1 MTEVVSG
8 DSSADRGDRDRVGA
22 VVVAA
27 GQSTRMSGMD
37 KVFTTV
43 AGLPLVAHSIS
54 VLEACESIDR
64 IVMVLSSTRV
74 AEGRRLVQE
83 QGWRKV
89 IDVCAGGER
98 RQDSVVTG
106 LERLEECQW
115 VLVHDGARP
124 CITTYLVEQGLESA
138 RETGATV
145 AAVPSKDTI
154 KVVSR
159 DCIVESTPDRTKL
172 WSVQTP
178 QTFRY
183 DLLMSAHREAT
194 GDFTDDAS
202 MVEAI
207 GGRVKVHLG
216 SYDNFKVTTPED
228 LPIVEQW
235 LTKQMAS
242 GLSANP

>member
-1 MTEVVSG
+1 MTEGVSG
-8 DSSADRGDRDRVGA
+8 HSSVDRGARDYVGA

-27 GQSTRMSGMD
+27 GQSTRMSGLD
-37 KVFTTV
+37 KVFTAV
-43 AGLPLVAHSIS
+43 AGLPLVAHSIG
-54 VLEACESIDR
+54 VLEACEGIDWT
-64 IVMVLSSTRV
+64 VLVLSPSRID
-74 AEGRRLVQE
+74 EGRALVQE

-98 RQDSVVTG
+98 RQDSVLAG
-106 LERLEECQW
+106 LERLQGCQW

-124 CITTYLVEQGLESA
+124 CMTNNLVVQCLEAA
-138 RETGATV
+138 RETGAAV

-154 KVVSR
+154 KVVSH
-159 DCIVESTPDRTKL
+159 DGIVESTPDRTKL

-183 DLLMSAHREAT
+183 DLLMSAHREAE
-194 GDFTDDAS
+194 GNFTDDAS

-207 GGRVKVHLG
+207 GGQVKVHLG
-216 SYDNFKVTTPED
+216 SYDNLKVTTPED

-242 GLSANP
+242 R